1 MNRSP
6 HELQQ
11 EVGGLLPFVC
21 TPFSPAGAPDL
32 PRLRE
37 HLRYLAGGFPDKPSC
52 FFVGCGTGEFWSLE
66 LSEYAAVVRTAVEA
80 VGRDVPV
87 LAGVG
92 YGTRLAMQ
100 FVAAAE
106 AQGADGVLVFPPY
119 LITGPQEGLYA
130 HYHAIAESTGLAV
143 MIYHRNNALLKPGTV
158 ARLVETC
165 PNIIGVKDGHGDLQA
180 LKQMRDLL
188 GDAFLLMNGMPSA
201 EMFAPSYYQ
210 AGIRPYSPGIIDF
223 LPEVAWAFYHAL
235 EAGDAVQ
242 VECLTEGFYRPYTE
256 LRQQTPGYGVALV
269 KAGLKLRG
277 QPAGGVRPPL
287 VDPSPEHIERLH
299 ALMERGLALA
309 RGCGHDTNRL

>member
-1 MNRSP
+1 MKRSP
-6 HELQQ
+6 HELQY

-66 LSEYAAVVRTAVEA
+66 LSEYAAVVRAAVET

-92 YGTRLAMQ
+92 YGTRQAVQ

-119 LITGPQEGLYA
+119 LITGPQEGLIL
-130 HYHAIAESTGLAV
+130 HYRAIAESTTLAV
-143 MIYHRNNALLKPGTV
+143 MIYQRDNALLEPGTV
-158 ARLVETC
+158 ARLVDAC

-188 GDAFLLMNGMPSA
+188 GEAFLLMNGMPSA
-201 EMFAPSYYQ
+201 EMFAPSYYE
-210 AGIRPYSPGIIDF
+210 AGIRPYSPGVIDF
-223 LPEVAWAFYHAL
+223 LPEVSWALYHAL
-235 EAGDAVQ
+235 EVGDAPRLA
-242 VECLTEGFYRPYTE
+242 CLTDGFYRPYTE
-256 LRQQTPGYGVALV
+256 LRMQTLGYGVALV

-287 VDPSPEHIERLH
+287 IDPSPEHITQLH
-299 ALMERGLALA
+299 ALIERGLALA
-309 RGCGHDTNRL
+309 RDGA

>member
-1 MNRSP
+1 
-6 HELQQ
+6 
-11 EVGGLLPFVC
+11 
-21 TPFSPAGAPDL
+21 
-32 PRLRE
+32 LRE

-66 LSEYAAVVRTAVEA
+66 LSEYAAVVRTAVET
-80 VGRDVPV
+80 VGRHVPV

-92 YGTRLAMQ
+92 YGTKLAVQ

-119 LITGPQEGLYA
+119 LITGPQEGLYR
-130 HYHAIAESTGLAV
+130 HYRAIAESTGLAV
-143 MIYHRNNALLKPGTV
+143 MIYHRDNARLEPATV
-158 ARLVETC
+158 ARLTTEC

-180 LKQMRDLL
+180 LQQMRDLL

-210 AGIRPYSPGIIDF
+210 AGMRPYSSGVIDF

-235 EAGDAVQ
+235 EAGDAPRLAR
-242 VECLTEGFYRPYTE
+242 LTEGFYRPYTE
-256 LRQQTPGYGVALV
+256 LRQQMPGYGVALV

-277 QPAGGVRPPL
+277 RPAGGVRPPL
-287 VDPSPEHIERLH
+287 IDPSPEHIAQLQF
-299 ALMERGLALA
+299 LMEHGLALA
-309 RGCGHDTNRL
+309 RDGA